1 MSGKRWQ
8 GKQKQSRW
16 RSSDDNVPVDGLP
29 EPPLPQPLVEVDI
42 PLLPTEITP
51 MIWPLPEN
59 TIPAMNYGLPPM
71 ENVVSFPNLSIP
83 PRPSTSNSNLLLVI
97 VQPY

>member
-8 GKQKQSRW
+8 GKQKSSRW
-16 RSSDDNVPVDGLP
+16 RSSDNNVPVEGLL
-29 EPPLPQPLVEVDI
+29 EQPPSEPLVEVVV
-42 PLLPTEITP
+42 PLQPTELTP
-51 MIWPLPEN
+51 MIWPLPEI
-59 TIPAMNYGLPPM
+59 TIPVVNYGLPPM

-97 VQPY
+97 LQLY